1 MHTSLSGLTSRLDSI
16 TPSDDGQAFLMK
28 LTSEDVA
35 LLRELAGKLPQLT
48 PKGEEKNENQ
58 EELSL
63 E

>member
-1 MHTSLSGLTSRLDSI
+1 MLL
-16 TPSDDGQAFLMK
+16 
-28 LTSEDVA
+28 

>member
-1 MHTSLSGLTSRLDSI
+1 MPISYRAAL
-16 TPSDDGQAFLMK
+16 QFLMK